1 MCAAAREVTN
11 HRIGAGSHPASDT
24 DDNMWE
30 ELLQGPDS
38 ASTGSSDTE
47 GDEGLNAEVNFSQ
60 NTTQSSDEETPQQG
74 ITSVNPLRPSEM
86 LCDPVEVHSRG
97 SGSDLDLLSGSRA
110 S

>member
-86 LCDPVEVHSRG
+86 LCDPVEVHSRV